1 MRDFSIQI
9 KASINGDEY
18 YTPENA
24 VNMILP
30 YIQRGGYKTIW
41 CPFDKEESN
50 FVKIFRSQGYSVT
63 YGHIETGQDFFEY
76 DRPQGDILVS
86 NPPFSKRNAIFKKL
100 YEWDMPFALI
110 INFNGLF
117 DSKQRADIF
126 REHKVEMLI
135 PRGRMKFFH
144 RDRGFLNS
152 PNFQSIYVCNHLLD
166 KQIVFDETTF

>member
-1 MRDFSIQI
+1 MSDFSTQI
-9 KASINGDEY
+9 KQSINGDEY

-30 YIQRGGYKTIW
+30 YIKKGEYKTIW

-126 REHKVEMLI
+126 RKHNVEMLI

-144 RDRGFLNS
+144 RDREFLNS

>member
-1 MRDFSIQI
+1 MSGFETQVRQ
-9 KASINGDEY
+9 SINGDEY

-30 YIQRGGYKTIW
+30 YIKKGEYKTIW

-50 FVKIFRSQGYSVT
+50 FVKIFRSQGYPVT

-86 NPPFSKRNAIFKKL
+86 NPPFSKRNAIFERL
-100 YEWDMPFALI
+100 YEWDIPFALI
-110 INFNGLF
+110 MYFNGLF
-117 DSKQRADIF
+117 DSKRRTDMF
-126 REHKVEMLI
+126 CKHKVELLI

-144 RDRGFLNS
+144 RDKGFLDR
-152 PNFQSIYVCNHLLD
+152 PTFQSIYVCNHLLD